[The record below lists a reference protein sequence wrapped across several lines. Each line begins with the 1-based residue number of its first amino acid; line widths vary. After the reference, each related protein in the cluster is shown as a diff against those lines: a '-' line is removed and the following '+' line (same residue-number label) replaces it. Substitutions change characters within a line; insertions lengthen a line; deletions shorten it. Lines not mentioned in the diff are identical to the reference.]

1 MTLLKHELSQG
12 KQMLFIWTAVIAGM
26 LTICI
31 FIYPEMKNDMN
42 DISSMF
48 SNLGSFSAAFGMDK
62 ISFGTF
68 LGFFSVECGN
78 ILGLGGAFFA
88 ALIGISSLSKEEKE
102 QTAEFLLTH
111 PIHRSSIVLQKLC
124 ALLLQILILNSIVIG
139 VTVFS
144 AYAVGESPD
153 SKTLA
158 LLLLAYVI
166 LQIETAAVC
175 FGISAF
181 LSRKGPGIGLGIAAL
196 FYFLNILANL
206 TEEMRFLKFMT
217 PFSYAEGAD
226 IIAEGRLN
234 FQYLSVGLAA
244 AMICIIAA
252 FYWYGKKDIT

>member
-12 KQMLFIWTAVIAGM
+12 KQMLFIWTSVIAGM
-26 LTICI
+26 LGVCI
-31 FIYPEMKNDMN
+31 FIYPEIKGEMS
-42 DISSMF
+42 DIGSMF

-88 ALIGISSLSKEEKE
+88 ALLGISSLSKEEKE

-111 PIHRSSIVLQKLC
+111 PIHRSSIVLQKLS
-124 ALLLQILILNSIVIG
+124 ALVLQILILNAIVTG
-139 VTVFS
+139 VTALS
-144 AYAVGESPD
+144 IYAIGESPD
-153 SKTLA
+153 IKTLA
-158 LLLLAYVI
+158 LLLLAYLI
-166 LQIETAAVC
+166 LQLETAAVC

-181 LSRKGPGIGLGIAAL
+181 LSGSGSGIGLGTAAL

-206 TEEMRFLKFMT
+206 TEELRFLKFIT

-226 IIAEGRLN
+226 IITENSLHL
-234 FQYLSVGLAA
+234 QYLSIGLAA
-244 AMICIIAA
+244 AAISILAA
-252 FYWYGKKDIT
+252 FYWYSKKDIV

>member
-26 LTICI
+26 LGVCI
-31 FIYPEMKNDMN
+31 FIYPEIKGEMS
-42 DISSMF
+42 DIGSMF

-88 ALIGISSLSKEEKE
+88 ALLGISSLSKEEKE

-111 PIHRSSIVLQKLC
+111 PIHRSSIILQKLS
-124 ALLLQILILNSIVIG
+124 ALVLQILILNAIVTG
-139 VTVFS
+139 VTALS
-144 AYAVGESPD
+144 IYAIGESPD
-153 SKTLA
+153 IKTLA
-158 LLLLAYVI
+158 LLLLAYLI
-166 LQIETAAVC
+166 LQLETAAVC

-181 LSRKGPGIGLGIAAL
+181 LSGSGSGIGLGTAAL

-206 TEEMRFLKFMT
+206 TEKLRFLKFIT

-226 IIAEGRLN
+226 IITENSLHL
-234 FQYLSVGLAA
+234 QYLSIGLAA
-244 AMICIIAA
+244 TAISILAA
-252 FYWYGKKDIT
+252 FYWYSKKDIV